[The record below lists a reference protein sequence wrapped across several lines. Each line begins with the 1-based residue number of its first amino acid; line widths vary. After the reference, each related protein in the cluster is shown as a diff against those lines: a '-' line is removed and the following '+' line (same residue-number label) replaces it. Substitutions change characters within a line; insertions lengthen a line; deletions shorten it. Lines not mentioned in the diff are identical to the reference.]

1 MSNAIRSNSF
11 NMSKT
16 ALIILKLRPC
26 EHFAVNCYG
35 VCIIHV
41 SSVAWFIFNFR
52 FNLTFPIIKKR
63 INAAC
68 GNIRLKR
75 LYRLWPAIRVLSR
88 LLQLNS
94 LGAHRGICLAPMFVF
109 ISTRFRSR
117 LRSAIATVSAGQTT
131 HAALNSLTWRGVVSR
146 QSTAYAVPRGHWW
159 RTDEKVEWNA
169 APLIIH
175 GRC

>member
-117 LRSAIATVSAGQTT
+117 LRSAIATVPGKRHTQRWTRW
-131 HAALNSLTWRGVVSR
+131 HDAASSVVSQR
-146 QSTAYAVPRGHWW
+146 PTLFLAATDDVPTKRSSGTPH
-159 RTDEKVEWNA
+159 R
-169 APLIIH
+169 
-175 GRC
+175 